1 MLFAR
6 VKSDS
11 PYKTVTACAGKLFVR
26 AEWLQVPADREDEAR
41 RNPFLEVDEPKAAEP
56 ESQPEPHASDPG
68 TDVTPTDAA
77 EAEIVPESQ
86 SESEPVDAP
95 PAEQEQEKPRKPRKP
110 KEVQ

>member
-26 AEWLQVPADREDEAR
+26 GEWLQVPTDREDEAR
-41 RNPFLEVDEPKAAEP
+41 RNPFLEIGEPEAAE
-56 ESQPEPHASDPG
+56 PEPHASDPG

>member
-26 AEWLQVPADREDEAR
+26 GEWLQVPADREDEAR
-41 RNPFLEVDEPKAAEP
+41 RNPFLEIGEPKAADL
-56 ESQPEPHASDPG
+56 EPHASDPG

-77 EAEIVPESQ
+77 EGENVPEQ
-86 SESEPVDAP
+86 PEP
-95 PAEQEQEKPRKPRKP
+95 PAEPEAQPEPERRTRRTSR